1 LIEDNNNESKDSN
14 KPKDNNNNRSK
25 DNNNN
30 RSKDNN
36 NNRSNDNNN
45 RSKDNNNNRSND
57 NNNRSKDNNNKEPIN
72 DLEEEK
78 ELHNNEENIFK
89 NGNKTKKPKTISHE
103 DNLLLQ
109 EKERVKKEQE
119 RNNKE
124 IFKRKQDEKNNK
136 VLSIENFPE
145 LTLQES
151 QVTKDNNYVSF
162 LDKIKL
168 EKIENEEKPSDNEF
182 DNLEIGWQ
190 LIKRDLKSGVKTVK
204 YKSNRK
210 PYVKTDLDLAYD
222 VIYTLSSIHEKRT
235 KEYIDRW
242 GDDEW
247 NAMFRFQNYDYEYF
261 DKLDELYEDELD
273 EHSQN
278 ELDER
283 NNEDYDNGPY
293 NSE

>member
-1 LIEDNNNESKDSN
+1 MSKNKFKSDSRFAILIDESNNVSKDKNGS
-14 KPKDNNNNRSK
+14 KDKKDKNGLKDNNRSK
-25 DNNNN
+25 DNNGPNKN
-30 RSKDNN
+30 R
-36 NNRSNDNNN
+36 
-45 RSKDNNNNRSND
+45 
-57 NNNRSKDNNNKEPIN
+57 EPIY
-72 DLEEEK
+72 DLEQEK
-78 ELHNNEENIFK
+78 ELNNNEENIFK
-89 NGNKTKKPKTISHE
+89 NDNKTKKPKTISHQ
-103 DNLLLQ
+103 DNVIIQ
-109 EKERVKKEQE
+109 EKERAKKEEE

-124 IFKRKQDEKNNK
+124 IVKRKQDEKSHK

-145 LTLQES
+145 LTLQEP
-151 QVTKDNNYVSF
+151 QVAKDNDYVSF

-168 EKIENEEKPSDNEF
+168 DKIENEEKPSDNEF

-190 LIKRDLKSGVKTVK
+190 LIKRDLNTGVKTVK

-235 KEYIDRW
+235 QEYIDRW
-242 GDDEW
+242 GEDEW
-247 NAMFRFQNYDYEYF
+247 NKMFRFPNYDYEYF

-273 EHSQN
+273 EHSQS
-278 ELDER
+278 ESDER

>member
-1 LIEDNNNESKDSN
+1 MSKNKFKSDSRFAILIDDGNNGPKDTTREQKDKNVSKDTNRPN
-14 KPKDNNNNRSK
+14 KNR
-25 DNNNN
+25 
-30 RSKDNN
+30 
-36 NNRSNDNNN
+36 
-45 RSKDNNNNRSND
+45 
-57 NNNRSKDNNNKEPIN
+57 EPIY
-72 DLEEEK
+72 DLEQEK
-78 ELHNNEENIFK
+78 ELNNNEENIFK
-89 NGNKTKKPKTISHE
+89 NDNKTKKPKPISHQ
-103 DNLLLQ
+103 DNLVIQ
-109 EKERVKKEQE
+109 EKERAKKEEE

-124 IFKRKQDEKNNK
+124 IVKRKQDEKAHK

-151 QVTKDNNYVSF
+151 QVTKDNNYISF

-190 LIKRDLKSGVKTVK
+190 LIKRDLNTGVKTVK
-204 YKSNRK
+204 YKSNRN
-210 PYVKTDLDLAYD
+210 PYVKTDLDLAHD
-222 VIYTLSSIHEKRT
+222 VIYTLSFIHEKRT
-235 KEYIDRW
+235 QEYIDRW

-247 NAMFRFQNYDYEYF
+247 NKMFKFPNYDYEYF

-273 EHSQN
+273 EHSQS